1 MLLSRITF
9 PSSFT
14 LANVS
19 RPSKARMIL
28 EPGAASGLWKT
39 FRYVHDFSFTH
50 LALSSLRPMNGSSS
64 LAAGQNIYL
73 GDGLGTYLLLT
84 SKS

>member
-1 MLLSRITF
+1 MTF

-19 RPSKARMIL
+19 KPSKARTIVEL
-28 EPGAASGLWKT
+28 GAASGFWKT

-50 LALSSLRPMNGSSS
+50 LVLTSLKPMNGSLS
-64 LAAGQNIYL
+64 LGTCQNIYL
-73 GDGLGTYLLLT
+73 SDGFGTYFLLANR
-84 SKS
+84 SR